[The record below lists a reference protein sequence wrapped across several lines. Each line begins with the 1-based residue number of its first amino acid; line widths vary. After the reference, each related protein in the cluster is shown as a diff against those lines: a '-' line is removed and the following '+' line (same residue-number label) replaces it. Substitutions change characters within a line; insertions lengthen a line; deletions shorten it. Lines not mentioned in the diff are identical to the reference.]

1 MHKAPL
7 PSASFIAAC
16 NSTTVISPSPSLSAS
31 RNTARSAR
39 LPPPLLLPPPPLP
52 HAPPFPA
59 PQDGRRPR
67 GDWGGEHTSP
77 YYTQVDI
84 KDEGRRFTTESF
96 RIYTAL
102 NILVC

>member
-1 MHKAPL
+1 M
-7 PSASFIAAC
+7 S
-16 NSTTVISPSPSLSAS
+16 STAGGTAWTTDHAPSLAW
-31 RNTARSAR
+31 
-39 LPPPLLLPPPPLP
+39 LLAVGCMQAAESQMSIL
-52 HAPPFPA
+52 AI
-59 PQDGRRPR
+59 
-67 GDWGGEHTSP
+67 GDWGGQHTSP